1 MRRASTLASSVLSRT
16 LSSTLHDCSGLST
29 TSAATINHRFLHAAL
44 FSTTT
49 STGSSSTRRIFNP
62 FSTYLGVAGAL
73 VSAAAAASLS
83 QEVLAKEPPPAE
95 LVPKEVVLYQ
105 YEACPFC
112 NKVKAYLDYY
122 DIPYKV
128 VEVNPISK
136 KEIKWSDY
144 KKVPIL
150 LVDGEQLVDSSAII
164 DKLGNKIHGKEI
176 VDSASDKDDDEEK
189 KWRRYGASLL

>member
-16 LSSTLHDCSGLST
+16 ITSTLHDCSGLST
-29 TSAATINHRFLHAAL
+29 TSAPTINHRFLHAAL
-44 FSTTT
+44 FGTTT
-49 STGSSSTRRIFNP
+49 STGSST
-62 FSTYLGVAGAL
+62 LAGSSIL
-73 VSAAAAASLS
+73 SPPLSESREPWSLS
-83 QEVLAKEPPPAE
+83 MPLLLSHKKSSPRSHHRPSSC
-95 LVPKEVVLYQ
+95 LRKL
-105 YEACPFC
+105 FFIT
-112 NKVKAYLDYY
+112 YLDYY

-164 DKLGNKIHGKEI
+164 DKLGNKIHVKEI

-189 KWRRYGASLL
+189 KWRRYGASLF